1 MQRITTITIILL
13 LLTISSILFISPIEA
28 KGKYTATTSGAFL
41 KLDIDA
47 RIAAMGGAGG
57 ALLNDPGC
65 VYYNPA
71 GLAGLGT
78 FSLATSHVEWFQDI
92 KQEHLGIAKR
102 IKVGFEEEARNLGVA
117 ACNLDFL
124 HMNNI
129 KGTYLI
135 GESNWQPSNEWT
147 ASGYLAMLTYACYFS
162 PSALF
167 GINLK
172 VIKEKIEKEDAM
184 AVAFD
189 LGVLYRT
196 RIKNL
201 TAGVSLQNMGS
212 KMKFMEKGGE
222 KAALPLNL
230 KGSLGYTLLNKELLL
245 LIDINK
251 PLDNELH
258 VRAGGEYWLTPW
270 LGLRAGYKSN
280 TDTDS
285 GFGGGLGI
293 KLKRQGEEKTSIYKF
308 DYAFVPY
315 GEVGDS
321 HRASLAVE
329 F

>member
-1 MQRITTITIILL
+1 MIIIAITIIMLW
-13 LLTISSILFISPIEA
+13 FNPQAEA

-41 KLDIDA
+41 KIDVGA
-47 RIAAMGGAGG
+47 RAAAMGGAGG
-57 ALLNDPGC
+57 ALLADAGC

-78 FSLATSHVEWFQDI
+78 FSLASSHAEWFQDI
-92 KQEHLGIAKR
+92 KQEHLGISKR
-102 IKVGFEEEARNLGVA
+102 IKIGFDEEARDIGVA

-124 HMNNI
+124 HMNKI

-135 GESNWQPSNEWT
+135 GESDYQPSNEWT

-167 GINLK
+167 GANLK
-172 VIKEKIEKEDAM
+172 IIREEIEKEDAM

-189 LGVLYRT
+189 LGVLYRAG
-196 RIKNL
+196 IKNL
-201 TAGVSLQNMGS
+201 TAGVALQNMGS
-212 KMKFMEKGGE
+212 QMKFMEKGGE

-230 KGSLGYTLLNKELLL
+230 KGSIGYALLNKELLL

-258 VRAGGEYWLTPW
+258 VRTGAEYWLTPW
-270 LGLRAGYKSN
+270 LGLRAGYKSGA
-280 TDTDS
+280 DTGS
-285 GFGGGLGI
+285 GFGGGLGV
-293 KLKRQGEEKTSIYKF
+293 KLKQQGEEKTSIYKF

-321 HRASLAVE
+321 HRASLSVE

>member
-1 MQRITTITIILL
+1 MMQTLIAMTIIIL
-13 LLTISSILFISPIEA
+13 LLTISPVEA
-28 KGKYTATTSGAFL
+28 KSKYTATTSGAFL
-41 KLDIDA
+41 KLDVGA
-47 RIAAMGGAGG
+47 RAAAMGGAGG
-57 ALLNDPGC
+57 ALVNDPGC

-78 FSLATSHVEWFQDI
+78 FSLASSHVEWFQDI
-92 KQEHLGIAKR
+92 KQEHLGISKR
-102 IKVGFEEEARNLGVA
+102 LKVGFEEEARDLGVA

-124 HMNNI
+124 HMNKI
-129 KGTYLI
+129 KGTYII
-135 GESNWQPSNEWT
+135 GESNWQKSDEFT

-162 PSALF
+162 PGALF
-167 GINLK
+167 GVNLK

-189 LGVLYRT
+189 LGVLYRA

-201 TAGVSLQNMGS
+201 TAGVALQNMGS

-230 KGSLGYTLLNKELLL
+230 KGSMGYALLNKELLL
-245 LIDINK
+245 LVDINK
-251 PLDNELH
+251 PLDSELH
-258 VRAGGEYWLTPW
+258 VRAGTEYWLTPW
-270 LGLRAGYKSN
+270 LGLRAGYKSDA
-280 TDTDS
+280 DTGS

-308 DYAFVPY
+308 DYAFVPC

-321 HRASLAVE
+321 HRASMAVE